1 MITCNVDKGIYEG
14 SLLVQNG
21 EIEGREAT
29 EMIKMGIV
37 LTKIDIMLHEI
48 VTVRSDCADHAQMY
62 KILEDNKNG
71 NIMKCG
77 TAWRSRAMKTLKL
90 VFLEIVQASK
100 ILEVYETH
108 QNVLLNF
115 IQMNQK
121 NENQEY
127 IGIGWIEVYEK
138 HVKIKTK
145 LTKKD
150 CEHIAQRVEI
160 YQTKT
165 KILKNCEEINHLGE

>member
-1 MITCNVDKGIYEG
+1 MITCNVSNGIYDG
-14 SLLVQNG
+14 SILIQNG
-21 EIEGREAT
+21 EIDGRDVT
-29 EMIKMGIV
+29 ELVKMGLV

-48 VTVRSDCADHAQMY
+48 MTIRSDCVDHAQMY
-62 KILEDNKNG
+62 KILEDKENG

-77 TAWRSRAMKTLKL
+77 TIWRSRAMKTLKV

-100 ILEVYETH
+100 ILEVFETH
-108 QNVLLNF
+108 QNVLINF
-115 IQMNQK
+115 IEMNQK

-127 IGIGWIEVYEK
+127 IGIGWAEVFEK

-150 CEHIAQRVEI
+150 CNHIDQRVEI

-165 KILKNCEEINHLGE
+165 RILKSCKEIEHLSK